1 MLVSNRKLVSFF
13 AAVGFAAAALATS
26 PALAV
31 GSYVPSFNNTTTDGY
46 GYVVDV
52 EQDMARTLAR
62 QNCEGRGFGGCI
74 GNSETS
80 PFLRDTFSNTCIGIV
95 EGGITGF
102 TAVFSGTGLTRALA
116 NKAAMDECLG
126 GAIGRIPGA
135 NCSLQIFTTEAAEP
149 DVCDSTCGENEV
161 PMDDENN
168 VAGCQPAGLPSPFD
182 VEINDDCNTAD
193 ATRPILNFN
202 TGGCRAPYDGDE
214 CAIIYPANPIYDSY
228 AATNCRAPTGPDEC
242 SGDLPIYD
250 TTGTT
255 PTCRGIESHAD
266 CQAENEPVFDGSD
279 PTNPICRAIANAA
292 DCAAFDSRPIFD
304 DTGSAPDCRAAAT
317 HTECR
322 TADIDTPI
330 RNENGSCRPATNIGG
345 DNECRDAY
353 AHFSTTNQYRAFDG
367 GQCVTPTKDSHCATI
382 NSAQGR
388 FDGGQADKCRGFSSF
403 ECRNNMNPPRYASGG
418 RCLLPTDNAECVTTY
433 SFDWTETST
442 ATFAP
447 IHNGGSSGTCR
458 EVQDSDDCGT
468 FQIPGTNNTYSVYD
482 SVNPA
487 YPSINC
493 RELTREDC
501 YAIGMVRVTRVVSG
515 GEETPHRCEDPD
527 SSNDCRLVDA
537 ANPIYDTTTN
547 PGSPFCRPATDN
559 ECIATF
565 NPRFG
570 DDNRFQAWEAGSCVT
585 PTTPAH
591 CATINENEP
600 VFDDDVLGDCRAREQ
615 KDCSGTTPILDG
627 DGDCRAATGQRDC
640 YTTFP
645 DDMDRR
651 PVRPVFSSD
660 GSCSA
665 VGLGDN
671 SDCTSAYPFN
681 YNGADAKPRPIY
693 DFMELTC
700 REAENITDCGDIN
713 SNRPIYDPT
722 QLESDCRQIE
732 STPDCEAQDDERT
745 TGRRLYNGNFG
756 CERIDQGD
764 CDVLMNVY
772 NNVDRCVP
780 PTNSNNCREANSVRP
795 IQQGSICVAATG
807 TACSVAFPTTFPY
820 LDESGNGSCRP
831 AANPGECAGTN
842 DGKTPLLSG
851 GVCVAGADN
860 DACRGV
866 NLQTPILDDKGN
878 ADPDDNECRAAID
891 NLDCRAA
898 YANDPAYFYEA
909 DGACQA
915 TSPVPLTPEDCFALG
930 FTMVLRAGVCVDSFA
945 DGCKVLT
952 GGEMLN
958 IVGISG
964 ASECV
969 CASGFE
975 GNAGIG
981 NGCTCPSA
989 NPIHDT
995 TNSPNTCRMP
1005 NKQSECP
1012 SAMPIFDNGCQQIR
1026 NSTDCGIVDS
1036 TQPIYDDSAS
1046 HIGVNT
1052 YPSLCRVPMTHA
1064 ECQAIDMTKPVA
1076 DASDISNPICRAIAE
1091 PDDCFALDNRPV
1103 FDDSDP
1109 SNPICQAATSHTEC
1123 RTADRDEP
1131 ILDSTD
1137 SSATFCREAKNPATN
1152 GDVNECIAAFGPTD
1166 NNEYQ
1171 AYENGRC
1178 VTPDEDAHC
1187 ETINEDEPF
1196 FDGTVDGKCRG
1207 ASSHNDCRLVDA
1219 ATPIYDT
1226 TGAEPICRAA
1236 KDPATI
1242 GGVNECKDA
1251 YSSTSG
1257 KRYQAYENGRCV
1269 TPMTNMHCET
1279 IDLSRPLFNDEVEVG
1294 TIPCRAVQLGDCQYR
1309 TPPQVVKNNACA
1321 FPDSNE
1327 DCYLLYYKA
1336 SLGQDFFP
1344 IFDSTKTGN
1353 ENRCIAPR
1361 DSDDCATFLHPDTSG
1376 TAPNSYRYNPI
1387 YDTQANFSCAPL
1399 TDAYCNQDGKVRS
1412 DSVRGTLPSGP
1423 PFFGNEGELEPR
1435 MCIVGVVTD
1444 EERDAA
1450 CAAMTPLTPTYSNI
1464 QDACVALPTNPAE
1477 CAAAHRN
1484 RQIYDSA
1491 SGKCNPVQGNAGAT
1505 LCNEQHPDTFPAY
1518 DSDSNT
1524 CVALDS
1530 DKNCM
1535 SFRGNTFI
1543 LNPAVTDSTPTD
1555 NRCIHRARVAGDDE
1569 CVVDNLLYDIDDG
1582 NCRAPRSEEECSFI
1596 SHVNRYV
1603 NGQCILRN
1611 FQASDISCHQ
1621 NAAPGFP
1628 VGTRIHNF
1636 NNDVQDCVRINHQ
1649 IECDV
1654 IRSHTNPG
1662 NAAGNYHLADN
1673 GVCRRRQS
1681 SDCSAEGLF
1690 FVAAG
1695 TGGGGKCRLSQNSN
1709 ECWMVDDSRPIY
1721 EMTEPTNCRP
1731 ANDASE
1737 CTPADH
1743 PNTLYDADDGSCR
1756 LPDEDGECATLY
1768 GNAMPIHDPDET
1780 DNCRLP
1786 NEDSECRGLNGGAL
1800 PIHDTGAT
1808 NSCRLPSNSGGND
1821 GNAECFATHGNMMP
1835 IFANSEAD
1843 KCRARTQADCGRR
1856 ILNTNDGTCRS
1867 PRDSNECLGVNMGIR
1882 PIASGSVCVAG
1893 ANNQECRDDNPQKPI
1908 LDNMGNSDTTDDE
1921 CRAATGNPDCAAA
1934 YPAAPFMASDGSCQA
1949 ASAATCQANGG
1960 QILRN
1965 GACAASS
1972 ECLTSGDEEIING
1985 NECVCRDGFI
1995 GSAGGNPGC
2004 SCPTTMPV
2012 HDTDAN
2018 PNTCRLPSNSGGN
2031 DGNAECAALYPNMPV
2046 FDGGEQD
2053 RCRARQ
2059 QNDCATGEILLSG
2072 SCEEIMTPQHCMT
2085 LHGDAMPL
2093 FDGGQADRCRP
2104 RIQNDCTGT
2113 NQPILRGLVCEVAT
2127 DRADCY
2133 TTFGDAMPRFVTGG
2147 TCAAAGNDE
2156 QCQAAYPYNFNGANA
2171 KPRPIHVG
2179 GSCIEVRNIV
2189 DCHRVDPANPIHNVV
2204 ANAMSDCEPV
2214 GGDSDCAAVDDA
2226 VQSVT
2231 NRRAFDDNAAC
2242 RAVTQADDCDD
2253 MGKIYNGTD
2262 RCRDPTDSNECRNTI
2277 PTRPIEQSGVC
2288 DMATSNAD
2296 CSGAFTTTF
2305 PYRNADGSCRPANGN
2320 LECLNTNDGRTPL
2333 LSGGVCVAGETNQAC
2348 RAANPQKPILNDM
2361 GTGSTTD
2368 DECRAAGN
2376 NLDCSTAYP
2385 AAPFMA
2391 GDGSCQAVSAENCQ
2405 ANGGQIL
2412 RNGACAASSEC
2423 ETTSG
2428 GERIINNNECVCA
2441 TGFIGS
2447 AGGNPG
2453 CSCPAAM
2460 PVHDTDANP
2469 NTCRLPSNS
2478 GGNDG
2483 NAECAALYPNMPR
2496 FDGGEQDNCRAYRQ
2510 SDCTPS
2516 LQVVNANNTGCE
2528 APNSHQDCE
2537 DINSNLPV
2545 HKAGSCLAV
2554 ADCMASDGEE
2564 INPGDR
2570 SECQCAANYTGNP
2583 GSCECPSLTHTVNN
2597 NNQCI
2602 PNTAVE
2608 CLASAGEEVNP
2619 ANPDECR
2626 CLANYAGISPNCV
2639 VRTENDCAQT
2649 EFFVAAEDGVGGIC
2663 RDRVADDCAQTEFF
2677 VAAEDGGGMC
2687 RDRTEDDCDAATE
2700 VFVAA
2705 ESGGG
2710 ICEAIPTDNT
2720 CDAAAGKIPDAE
2732 DENACMCAP
2741 NYIEEGEN
2749 CICPTATHIQRANNA
2764 CELPQNSNECAAL
2777 NPTLPIYVEE
2787 DENNCACPAATH
2799 IQRDNICELP
2809 KNSDECVAVNPALPL
2824 FNENNDK
2831 CVVLVVE
2838 TSPVLPDDGGINV
2851 GGGGTE
2857 ILPYSIRE
2865 DEVVDFTLTVEVVR
2879 GGSGSYVYSKIE
2891 ENSSPQLI
2899 VESTSGVVSFRSEV
2913 DSGVYT
2919 IFIQVLDN
2927 GVSGG
2932 NNSVAEIAVVYVTVA
2947 AVTFGPPP
2955 GVIIVTP
2962 RDKVKIVDNKV
2973 VGIAAGAVVAVAYWY
2988 FSNIN
2993 NNDVGLLWKPSYAL
3007 RNDDGNMYY
3016 SVGSRWNASAD
3027 NWRFYW
3033 QTSAT
3038 GGNGAREFTYG
3049 SGLKYDDGTFAAA
3062 LDSHSDSDMTDLDLA
3077 LSATKTAGAWRL
3089 DGGYDLD
3096 MQISAT
3102 ETDTQ
3107 NEFNIGALYTWEQW
3121 NIGGLYASERWN
3133 LASRYTVANQWNVA
3147 ARYSLNNWNIAAQY
3161 TLDKWILSA
3170 NATMNGDTATGRIIY
3185 SYRFR

>member
-1 MLVSNRKLVSFF
+1 MKTKFLNLL
-13 AAVGFAAAALATS
+13 AALALTFAALATS
-26 PALAV
+26 PALAW
-31 GSYVPSFNNTTTDGY
+31 GAYSPSSFSGY
-46 GYVVDV
+46 GFAVDA
-52 EQDMARTLAR
+52 ENERMGQTLALMDC
-62 QNCEGRGFGGCI
+62 Q
-74 GNSETS
+74 T
-80 PFLRDTFSNTCIGIV
+80 RDDDNDGEADNDDCNDNFDSSDFQTFEDQCIGIV
-95 EGGITGF
+95 RCN
-102 TAVFSGTGLTRALA
+102 VFGLLIDLPGYGSTRALA
-116 NKAAMDECLG
+116 NTDARDFCTDRQSGVVQIVYTGAG
-126 GAIGRIPGA
+126 GVHE
-135 NCSLQIFTTEAAEP
+135 NT
-149 DVCDSTCGENEV
+149 DVCDATCGNNEIPV
-161 PMDDENN
+161 EDEDN
-168 VAGCQPAGLPSPFD
+168 VADCRTITESAHCVIADPNQPVFD
-182 VEINDDCNTAD
+182 NSQEHVDSAENDDPKFC
-193 ATRPILNFN
+193 RPPVAQSECPEGLIFDDSGTTNR
-202 TGGCRAPYDGDE
+202 CRA
-214 CAIIYPANPIYDSY
+214 
-228 AATNCRAPTGPDEC
+228 
-242 SGDLPIYD
+242 
-250 TTGTT
+250 
-255 PTCRGIESHAD
+255 IESHA
-266 CQAENEPVFDGSD
+266 
-279 PTNPICRAIANAA
+279 
-292 DCAAFDSRPIFD
+292 
-304 DTGSAPDCRAAAT
+304 
-317 HTECR
+317 ECR
-322 TADIDTPI
+322 DMNVNTPI
-330 RNENGSCRPATNIGG
+330 LDENSGECRPATNIGG

-995 TNSPNTCRMP
+995 TESPNTCRMP

-1123 RTADRDEP
+1123 RMADRDAP

-1137 SSATFCREAKNPATN
+1137 SSATFCRAAKNPATN

-1178 VTPDEDAHC
+1178 VTPDENAHC
-1187 ETINEDEPF
+1187 ETINEAEPF
-1196 FDGTVDGKCRG
+1196 FDGTVTGNCRA

-1423 PFFGNEGELEPR
+1423 PFFGSEGELEPR

-1444 EERDAA
+1444 EEREAA

-1477 CAAAHRN
+1477 CAAAHSN
-1484 RQIYDSA
+1484 RQIYLNDR
-1491 SGKCNPVQGNAGAT
+1491 CQEVQGDAGAT
-1505 LCNEQHPDTFPAY
+1505 QCKEQHPNTLPAY

-1530 DKNCM
+1530 NKNCVA
-1535 SFRGNTFI
+1535 FRGNTFI
-1543 LNPAVTDSTPTD
+1543 LNPAATDSTPTD

-1582 NCRAPRSEEECSFI
+1582 NCRAPNTEDECEFI
-1596 SHVNRYV
+1596 THANRYFS
-1603 NGQCILRN
+1603 NGQCELKD
-1611 FQASDISCHQ
+1611 FQSGDLGCHQ
-1621 NAAPGFP
+1621 NTNPIGKLIENTAAGMC
-1628 VGTRIHNF
+1628 VTINF
-1636 NNDVQDCVRINHQ
+1636 Q

-1654 IRSHTNPG
+1654 IRTHTNPG
-1662 NAAGNYHLADN
+1662 FAAGNYHLADN

-1709 ECWMVDDSRPIY
+1709 ECWMVDDSRPIF
-1721 EMTEPTNCRP
+1721 EMSEPTNCRP

-1756 LPDEDGECATLY
+1756 LPDEDSECATLY
-1768 GNAMPIHDPDET
+1768 GDAMPIHDPDET

-1821 GNAECFATHGNMMP
+1821 GDAECVATYGNTMP
-1835 IFANSEAD
+1835 IFAGGEAD
-1843 KCRARTQADCGRR
+1843 RCRARTQDDCGRR

-1893 ANNQECRDDNPQKPI
+1893 ANHDECRMANPQKPI
-1908 LDNMGNSDTTDDE
+1908 LNDMGNSDTTDDE
-1921 CRAATGNPDCAAA
+1921 CRGADNNNDCRMAYGNDPL
-1934 YPAAPFMASDGSCQA
+1934 YFYRASDGSCGA
-1949 ASAATCQANGG
+1949 ASADNCKTNG

-1965 GACAASS
+1965 GACVASS
-1972 ECLTSGDEEIING
+1972 ECEVMSGIERIIND
-1985 NECVCRDGFI
+1985 NECACAAELS
-1995 GSAGGNPGC
+1995 GSPGSDSNPC
-2004 SCPTTMPV
+2004 SCPSAMPV
-2012 HDTDAN
+2012 HDTVAN

-2179 GSCIEVRNIV
+2179 GSCIEVRNIA

-2226 VQSVT
+2226 VQSIT

-2262 RCRDPTDSNECRNTI
+2262 RCRDPSDSNECRSII
-2277 PTRPIEQSGVC
+2277 PTRPIEQNGVC
-2288 DMATSNAD
+2288 NMATSNAD

-2320 LECLNTNDGRTPL
+2320 PECLNTNDGRTPL
-2333 LSGGVCVAGETNQAC
+2333 LSGGVCIAGANHDAC
-2348 RAANPQKPILNDM
+2348 RVANPQKPILNNA
-2361 GTGSTTD
+2361 G
-2368 DECRAAGN
+2368 DECRAASGS
-2376 NLDCSTAYP
+2376 DCEDEYP
-2385 AAPFMA
+2385 NTPFVA

-2405 ANGGQIL
+2405 ATGQIL

-2478 GGNDG
+2478 DGNDG
-2483 NAECAALYPNMPR
+2483 NAECAALNPNMPR

-2510 SDCTPS
+2510 SDCTPNM
-2516 LQVVNANNTGCE
+2516 QVVNANKTGCE
-2528 APNSHQDCE
+2528 APDSHQDCE

-2554 ADCMASDGEE
+2554 ADCMASAGEE
-2564 INPGDR
+2564 INPDDR
-2570 SECQCAANYTGNP
+2570 SVCRCATNYTGNV

-2626 CLANYAGISPNCV
+2626 CLANYAGTSPNCV
-2639 VRTENDCAQT
+2639 VRTVDNCAQTEFFVAAEDGVGGICRDRVSDDCAQT

-2663 RDRVADDCAQTEFF
+2663 RDR
-2677 VAAEDGGGMC
+2677 
-2687 RDRTEDDCDAATE
+2687 TEDDCDATTE
-2700 VFVAA
+2700 TFVAA
-2705 ESGGG
+2705 EGGGG
-2710 ICEAIPTDNT
+2710 ICEIIPTDNT

-2732 DENACMCAP
+2732 DENACMCAA

-2764 CELPQNSNECAAL
+2764 CELPQNSNECAAV
-2777 NPTLPIYVEE
+2777 NPALPIYVEE
-2787 DENNCACPAATH
+2787 GECACPAETH

-3016 SVGSRWNASAD
+3016 SVG
-3027 NWRFYW
+3027 
-3033 QTSAT
+3033 
-3038 GGNGAREFTYG
+3038 
-3049 SGLKYDDGTFAAA
+3049 
-3062 LDSHSDSDMTDLDLA
+3062 MTDLDLA

-3121 NIGGLYASERWN
+3121 SIGGLYTPDRWN
-3133 LASRYTVANQWNVA
+3133 LASHYTVANQWNVA